1 MRPPARANP
10 MVLAMS
16 TSVASELESIESCTS
31 TRIPVETHS
40 LLPASDSP
48 SASRVDS
55 SIGSAVV
62 VVVVVVL
69 ALFLQEKKVPAV
81 STGSSWNSKYV
92 YSGE

>member
-62 VVVVVVL
+62 VVLVVVL